1 MSFFSKA
8 VLAKLSLVCS
18 VIPGIAQA
26 EFCDAQS
33 NKDAYSQSS
42 QWVAPVVGGAG
53 GQFLYR
59 EADLLQRGNLSD
71 IEQALLAKVVANLDD
86 AGTQLA
92 IVVPIPRVLTAD
104 IDDLP
109 AEEVFAS
116 YSALIAQLNEVGAYA
131 PNLAAMYQQ
140 DQHSGVLYNL
150 FTDTHWSPEGTL
162 YSGLAL
168 RAHLE
173 QNSTFE
179 IGDLGTSYGL
189 GAGQQFEL
197 LGAYALAVSDVCGI
211 NLPPEVVTF
220 PSVQRLDD
228 SLSAN
233 DLLFGDAGG
242 DLAVTLVGTSFS
254 NKGNKDRFLWADA
267 VRYALQTDVTNLG
280 IEGGG
285 VGTSFLHFLLNG
297 EMQNA
302 PDLLVWESPWVSR
315 RSGWEDE
322 LRQIYGTLHGA
333 CVDDGL
339 SRTVST
345 SLPVTGEWTTLFDGL
360 SLQDLLTFNVE
371 GLATGRL
378 QVRTTYS
385 NGQTRQFM
393 FTRSDRLPNAI
404 DHPAWTVF
412 LGDTDLGDFD
422 GTPTAIEVKVPGQT
436 SSLSIQAAACSSLF

>member
-1 MSFFSKA
+1 MSNFET
-8 VLAKLSLVCS
+8 AKLVGAALLSTAL
-18 VIPGIAQA
+18 PTMAYA
-26 EFCDAQS
+26 EYCNDQNDKS
-33 NKDAYSQSS
+33 AYSASS
-42 QWVAPVVGGAG
+42 QWVAPVFGGPA

-59 EADLLQRGNLSD
+59 ALDLLEDGAMSSVEKAMLGKIVD
-71 IEQALLAKVVANLDD
+71 ALRQNGTELAV
-86 AGTQLA
+86 
-92 IVVPIPRVLTAD
+92 IVPIPRVLTAD

-131 PNLAAMYQQ
+131 PNLAAVYQQ
-140 DQHSGVLYNL
+140 DQYSGALYNL
-150 FTDTHWSPEGTL
+150 FTDPHWSPEGTL

-173 QNSTFE
+173 QNSAFE

-189 GAGQQFEL
+189 GAEQRFEL
-197 LGAYALAVSDVCGI
+197 LGAFALAVNDVCGT
-211 NLPPEVVTF
+211 NLPPEVITF

-254 NKGNKDRFLWADA
+254 NKGNEDRFLWGDA

-297 EMQNA
+297 QTQDA
-302 PDLLVWESPWVSR
+302 PDLVVWEAPWVSL
-315 RSGWEDE
+315 RSDWEDE

-345 SLPVTGEWTTLFDGL
+345 TLPATSEWTTLFDGL
-360 SLQDLLTFNVE
+360 SLQDLLTFNLE
-371 GLATGRL
+371 GLATGQF

-385 NGQTRQFM
+385 NGETRQLT
-393 FTRSDRLPNAI
+393 FTRRDRLPKAI
-404 DHPAWTVF
+404 SHPAWTVF
-412 LGDTDLGDFD
+412 LGDIDLGDFD
-422 GTPTAIEVKVPGQT
+422 GTPTTIEVKVPGQT

>member
-1 MSFFSKA
+1 MSFFSRTLL
-8 VLAKLSLVCS
+8 VKLSLASS
-18 VIPGIAQA
+18 VIPGMAQA
-26 EFCDAQS
+26 DYCDAQAD
-33 NKDAYSQSS
+33 KDAYSQTS
-42 QWVAPVVGGAG
+42 QWVAPVIGGPD

-59 EADLLQRGNLSD
+59 DADLLQSGELSE
-71 IEQALLAKVVANLDD
+71 IEQALLAKIVADLND
-86 AGTQLA
+86 AGTDLVV
-92 IVVPIPRVLTAD
+92 VVPIPRVLTAD
-104 IDDLP
+104 IDGLP
-109 AEEVFAS
+109 AAEVFAS
-116 YSALIAQLNEVGAYA
+116 YSALISQLNEVGAYA
-131 PNLAAMYQQ
+131 PNLAAVYQQ
-140 DQHSGVLYNL
+140 DHDSGVLYNL
-150 FTDTHWSPEGTL
+150 FTDTHWSPEGTR

-179 IGDLGTSYGL
+179 IGDLDTSYGL
-189 GAGQQFEL
+189 GAEQQFEL
-197 LGAYALAVSDVCGI
+197 LGAYALAVNDVCGT

-267 VRYALQTDVTNLG
+267 VRYALQADVTNLG

-297 EMQNA
+297 AAQDA

-339 SRTVST
+339 SRTVSS

-360 SLQDLLTFNVE
+360 SLQDLLTVKVE

-422 GTPTAIEVKVPGQT
+422 GTPTTIEVKVPSQT
-436 SSLSIQAAACSSLF
+436 SSLSIEAAACSSLF